1 MAIKIQGQTVVDDSR
16 KGSFQVTNPGSFTT
30 VQRNALSAVAGDQ
43 IFNTNTNKLE
53 IYNGSQ
59 WEAAG
64 GATTSPPNINNVVLS
79 EDNTSG
85 ARFTSKSFTS
95 AITMIDDGAPVSQK
109 GVKGKVTAQFPQF
122 PTTSAV
128 ISNTTGGQPTT
139 TVPTYSVLDGASY
152 STNELGA
159 GTYYESSTNTMKVF
173 YFRRAD
179 WSSSYIALNTATLG
193 SLGTNAWT
201 EVNTNVNNI
210 PRKGSDT
217 TTVLFE
223 PEGPD
228 GVFRQMC
235 MAGQNGCMWVN
246 IPESAAGLTSYRTCE
261 DLQYFNGKYYELK
274 QGTLREFTSY
284 ANLKSNT
291 SSDSWTI
298 NNSQSSYRVGR
309 FRIHG
314 NEIMIICDGNNY
326 YYYGQKFAWPNSGS
340 SFTVNGAEIYP
351 NRYSRDASNVVYSNG
366 NWYTAVDGQ
375 LRKYNN
381 NSASWSVIYPDGA
394 NGNVQALTASY
405 ISGELWVWAP
415 RNSSGEFM
423 WWKSYNGGISWTE
436 GWRNNYHGTN
446 NIAYFNSSSYQR
458 FPAILFDV
466 GGWRMGM
473 SAESSNNNPR
483 LFGYQKLTQ
492 TLNFNAD
499 IPAQFVVGDPVKIQG
514 ETNTSNYGSISTIS
528 SNRRQMGIALSPTV
542 AAGDIINATN
552 STGTATSTLFL
563 IITTNRAVTGT
574 QVSDPGYTQ
583 VGPGTSQQ
591 ITFPATFPSGNVPD
605 VDLPAGATLQVE
617 VQATNSSASD
627 TFSSNILTPS

>member
-30 VQRNALSAVAGDQ
+30 AQRNALSAVAGDQ

-59 WEAAG
+59 WESAG
-64 GATTSPPNINNVVLS
+64 GAATSPPNINNVVLS

-95 AITMIDDGAPVSQK
+95 AITMVDDGTPVSQK
-109 GVKGKVTAQFPQF
+109 GMKGKVTAQFPQF
-122 PTTSAV
+122 PATSAV

-152 STNELGA
+152 STNEHGA
-159 GTYYESSTNTMKVF
+159 GTYFDSSTNSVKIF
-173 YFRRAD
+173 YFRRAS
-179 WSSSYIALNTATLG
+179 WSSSYIALNVADLG
-193 SLGTNAWT
+193 SMGTNSWL
-201 EVNTNVNNI
+201 EVNSNVNNI
-210 PRKGSDT
+210 RRMGSDT
-217 TTVLFE
+217 ATVLFE

-228 GVFRQMC
+228 GVWRQMC
-235 MAGQNGCMWVN
+235 IGGQNSCMWVN
-246 IPESAAGLTSYRTCE
+246 IPEAAAGSTSYRTCE

-274 QGTLREFTSY
+274 QGTLREFSSY

-298 NNSQSSYRVGR
+298 NNSQSSYRNGK

-314 NEIMIICDGNNY
+314 SEIMILCDGNNY
-326 YYYGQKFAWPNSGS
+326 YFYGQKFAWPNSGS

-351 NRYSRDASNVVYSNG
+351 NRHSRDPSNVVYSNG
-366 NWYTAVDGQ
+366 NWFVAIDSQ
-375 LRKYNN
+375 LRRYNN
-381 NSASWSVIYPDGA
+381 NSSSWTSVAPDGA
-394 NGNVQALTASY
+394 NYSVNCVTTFN
-405 ISGELWVWAP
+405 GELWVWAP

-436 GWRNNYHGTN
+436 AWRNNYHGNN
-446 NIAYFNSSSYQR
+446 NIAYFNSTSYNR

-473 SAESSNNNPR
+473 SCESSTNNPR

-499 IPAQFVVGDPVKIQG
+499 IPSQFVVGDSIKIQG
-514 ETNTSNYGSISTIS
+514 ETNTSNYGSILTIS

-542 AAGDIINATN
+542 AASDIINANN
-552 STGTATSTLFL
+552 STGTGTSTLFL
-563 IITTNRAVTGT
+563 IITTSRAVTGT

-583 VGPGTSQQ
+583 LGPGTSQQ
-591 ITFPATFPSGNVPD
+591 ITFPATFPSGNAPD